1 MGTPE
6 KGPKDTGKGGV
17 DGLRIKG
24 GTLAA
29 LLGLTVVFTSLF
41 TMVAMDS
48 ERSLLGQ
55 TLSTFLGKFGLTS
68 PAPTVPNMGN
78 RAAPTEAESLK
89 KIYEVYGLIQQNYL
103 EEVDTQKLVDGA
115 ITGMINSLEDPYSVY
130 MDPKS
135 AEQFTESIHSSF
147 QGIGAEV
154 TMEGGKVT
162 IVSPFKGSPA
172 EKAGLRPNDQVV
184 SVNGESLEGLDLYQ
198 AVLKIRGE
206 KGTEA
211 KLEVIRPG
219 LKDPLTVTVVRDD
232 IPLETVYSETIEKNG
247 KKFGKI
253 EVTQFSTNTG
263 TRFKEEL
270 DKLEKDQVEGL
281 IIDLRGN
288 PGGLLNVVVDMGH
301 LLVPNKGVILQVED
315 TSGQRE
321 VMASNFTDKKPYPI
335 TVLIDKGSASA
346 SEILAGALKEN
357 GYKVVGETS
366 FGKGTV
372 QNSMELG
379 DKSQVKMTIAKWL
392 TPSGDWIHKRGV
404 EPTVAIEQPKYYAAA
419 PISLE
424 EGALKFDQNGEQIHN
439 LQVILDGLGFPPGRT
454 DGYFDQ
460 KTVTAVKAFQK
471 LNNLPITG
479 EVDEKTATQ
488 LQEQLVKKMK
498 DPAHDLQLQAA
509 IQVLDKETKK

>member
-1 MGTPE
+1 M
-6 KGPKDTGKGGV
+6 
-17 DGLRIKG
+17 RIKG
-24 GTLAA
+24 STLAA
-29 LLGLTVVFTSLF
+29 LLGLTVVFSSLL

-55 TLSTFLGKFGLTS
+55 TLSTFLDKVGITNPT
-68 PAPTVPNMGN
+68 PAQPQAG
-78 RAAPTEAESLK
+78 RATPSEAESLK
-89 KIYEVYGLIQQNYL
+89 KIYEVYGLIKENYL
-103 EEVDTQKLVDGA
+103 EEVDAQKLVDGA
-115 ITGMINSLEDPYSVY
+115 INGMINSLDDPYSVY

-172 EKAGLRPNDQVV
+172 EKAGLRPNDQIV
-184 SVNGESLEGLDLYQ
+184 SVNGEPLDGLDLYQ
-198 AVLKIRGE
+198 AVLKIRGP

-219 LKDPLTVTVVRDD
+219 LRDHLTVIVVRDE
-232 IPLETVYSETIEKNG
+232 IPLETVYSETIQRNG
-247 KKFGKI
+247 KTFGKI

-263 TRFKEEL
+263 VRFKEEL
-270 DKLEKDQVEGL
+270 EKFEKAGVDGL
-281 IIDLRGN
+281 LIDLRGN
-288 PGGLLNVVVDMGH
+288 PGGLLNVVVEMGH
-301 LLVPNKGVILQVED
+301 LLVPDKGVILQVED
-315 TSGQRE
+315 TGGKRE
-321 VMASNFTDKKPYPI
+321 VMNSTLTNRKPYPI

-357 GYKVVGETS
+357 GYKLVGQPS

-392 TPSGDWIHKRGV
+392 TPSGEWIHKTGIA
-404 EPTVAIEQPKYYAAA
+404 PDIPIEQPKYFQAA
-419 PISLE
+419 PINLDAGSL
-424 EGALKFDQNGEQIHN
+424 KYDQNGEAIKN
-439 LQVILDGLGFPPGRT
+439 LQVILEGLGFPPGRA
-454 DGYFDQ
+454 DGYFDE

-471 LNNLPITG
+471 LNELPMTG
-479 EVDEKTATQ
+479 EVDEKTAML

-498 DPAHDLQLQAA
+498 DPAHDMQLQAA
-509 IQVLDKETKK
+509 IQVLDKEVKK